1 MWPLNYQAVQKS
13 HMWSRKQ
20 SRGQPGNEAIQGL
33 HLSHQMK
40 TIQIEMMA
48 FFHRI
53 CSSLTFP
60 SPCTVGPLLLGFP
73 PGREVSTPP
82 QSSSTSSW
90 SGPHPTCAL
99 PGSFSLLSVPP
110 PLSPALGTT
119 LGDELG
125 YLPHTTS
132 SLSAANFSVCITR

>member
-1 MWPLNYQAVQKS
+1 MWPLNYQAVQRS

-20 SRGQPGNEAIQGL
+20 SSGQPGNEATQGL

-53 CSSLTFP
+53 RNSLAFP
-60 SPCTVGPLLLGFP
+60 SPYTVGPLLLGSP
-73 PGREVSTPP
+73 PSREVSTLP
-82 QSSSTSSW
+82 QSSSASSW
-90 SGPHPTCAL
+90 SGPHPMCAL

-110 PLSPALGTT
+110 PLSPALGVA